1 MILVQRSQELQFIRK
16 LFRRPLKKK
25 KFLRLLREL
34 EHMSREIITTLSDVV
49 WSIDSRNDTVGDL
62 IDRMRDFLE
71 TVFPAGSIH
80 IDFQTKGLHFDQK
93 VEQSLQTKYLFDL

>member
-1 MILVQRSQELQFIRK
+1 
-16 LFRRPLKKK
+16 
-25 KFLRLLREL
+25 
-34 EHMSREIITTLSDVV
+34 MSREIITTLSDVV

-80 IDFQTKGLHFDQK
+80 IDFQTKGLHFDR
-93 VEQSLQTKYLFDL
+93 S